1 MELTNRQRDILT
13 SLLTQEIRR
22 TATLTNEA
30 LNALQGYLDEIRE
43 LTHLIYESYDNE
55 R

>member
-1 MELTNRQRDILT
+1 MQLTNRQKDILT

-22 TATLTNEA
+22 TTTLTNEA
-30 LNALQGYLDEIRE
+30 QTALQGYLDEIRE
-43 LTHLIYESYDNE
+43 LTHLLYESYDNE